1 MDLAGR
7 LVIPK
12 AIRDAAE
19 LQPGVRL
26 VFEVVD
32 GRIQIAPEPREVRI
46 ERQGKLKVA
55 VPVSPAEPLRAA
67 TVGGALPAEKHS
79 HRRLGVHGHR
89 LAQGVGVVAVARQ
102 LQSQLGHEA
111 TLG

>member
-1 MDLAGR
+1 MLSAMKPAIVTTMDLAGR

-12 AIRDAAE
+12 AVREAAE

-26 VFEVVD
+26 VLEVVD
-32 GRIQIAPEPREVRI
+32 GRIQIAPEPRDIRI

-67 TVGGALPAEKHS
+67 TVRKTL
-79 HRRLGVHGHR
+79 
-89 LAQGVGVVAVARQ
+89 
-102 LQSQLGHEA
+102 EA
-111 TLG
+111 IRSGRDTST

>member
-32 GRIQIAPEPREVRI
+32 GRIQIAPEPGGERI
-46 ERQGKLKVA
+46 ERQGKRKVA

-67 TVGGALPAEKHS
+67 TVRKTL
-79 HRRLGVHGHR
+79 
-89 LAQGVGVVAVARQ
+89 
-102 LQSQLGHEA
+102 EA
-111 TLG
+111 IRSGRGTSS

>member
-1 MDLAGR
+1 MKTATATTMDLAGR

-67 TVGGALPAEKHS
+67 TVRKTL
-79 HRRLGVHGHR
+79 
-89 LAQGVGVVAVARQ
+89 
-102 LQSQLGHEA
+102 EA
-111 TLG
+111 IRSGRGTSS

>member
-1 MDLAGR
+1 MKTATATTMDLAGR

-32 GRIQIAPEPREVRI
+32 GRIVDEETGPQFAALRE
-46 ERQGKLKVA
+46 
-55 VPVSPAEPLRAA
+55 
-67 TVGGALPAEKHS
+67 
-79 HRRLGVHGHR
+79 
-89 LAQGVGVVAVARQ
+89 AR
-102 LQSQLGHEA
+102 
-111 TLG
+111 